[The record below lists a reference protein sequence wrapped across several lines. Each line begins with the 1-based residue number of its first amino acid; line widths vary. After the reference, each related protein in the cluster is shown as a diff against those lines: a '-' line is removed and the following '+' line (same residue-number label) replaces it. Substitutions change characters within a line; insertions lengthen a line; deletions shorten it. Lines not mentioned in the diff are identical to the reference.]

1 MREPRRNS
9 GGAGRNS
16 GGAKGEART
25 PTPSRRASSRR
36 RRARAGTDAAFA
48 AVRPADTGRQV
59 DMGKMHGYLGYLLRR
74 AQMLAY
80 ADFIAELADL
90 NLSPGQFGVLTVIA
104 TNPGLRQ
111 SEVSAALGIQKTNFV
126 AVLNEFERRGL
137 AERRAAGD
145 RRSYALYLTAAGKAL
160 LRRARAAQARH
171 EARLVEPLG
180 PGGRAQLISLLAKL
194 TRVG

>member
-1 MREPRRNS
+1 MRD
-9 GGAGRNS
+9 
-16 GGAKGEART
+16 
-25 PTPSRRASSRR
+25 SRRSSGRHERR
-36 RRARAGTDAAFA
+36 DAES
-48 AVRPADTGRQV
+48 ADEAEDALAPGHEV

-80 ADFIAELADL
+80 ADFIAELAEL
-90 NLSPGQFGVLTVIA
+90 NLSPGQFGVLTVIY

-137 AERRAAGD
+137 AVRQPATGD
-145 RRSYALYLTAAGKAL
+145 RRSYALFLTAAGKAL

-180 PGGRAQLISLLAKL
+180 EQERAQLVGLLAKL
-194 TRVG
+194 THIA

>member
-1 MREPRRNS
+1 MRDPRRNS
-9 GGAGRNS
+9 GARRDARHDGEGA
-16 GGAKGEART
+16 A
-25 PTPSRRASSRR
+25 
-36 RRARAGTDAAFA
+36 DA
-48 AVRPADTGRQV
+48 DGRQV

-80 ADFIAELADL
+80 ADFIAELAEL
-90 NLSPGQFGVLTVIA
+90 NLSPGQFGVLTVID

-137 AERRAAGD
+137 AVRQTAAGD
-145 RRSYALYLTAAGKAL
+145 RRSYALYLTAEGKAL
-160 LRRARAAQARH
+160 LRRARTAQARH

-180 PGGRAQLISLLAKL
+180 EQERAQLVSLLAKL
-194 TRVG
+194 THIA